1 MGEEAPAAGGFS
13 HQFHPQTYSF
23 TLDKAQRDSGMTLA
37 NQWPGWYRGFK
48 RYAIT
53 TGLFTKE
60 NNVQVNNLTNAMGSC
75 ADEILTTLR
84 VDEETKEYKD
94 LIKQIEDFFKVRRNV
109 LVERQKFNKR
119 IQGRKDDGRTVEE
132 TIETFIN
139 GLYTLAETCNCGT
152 LKDEFIRDRIIAGVK
167 DERLSDT
174 FVQQDDLTLTNL
186 SG

>member
-1 MGEEAPAAGGFS
+1 MGEEALAAGGFS

-23 TLDKAQRDSGMTLA
+23 TLDKVQWDSGMTLT

-84 VDEETKEYKD
+84 VDEETIEYEE
-94 LIKQIEDFFKVRRNV
+94 LITQIEDFFKVRRT
-109 LVERQKFNKR
+109 LPLF
-119 IQGRKDDGRTVEE
+119 QGD
-132 TIETFIN
+132 
-139 GLYTLAETCNCGT
+139 
-152 LKDEFIRDRIIAGVK
+152 
-167 DERLSDT
+167 LSS
-174 FVQQDDLTLTNL
+174 L
-186 SG
+186 SP

>member
-1 MGEEAPAAGGFS
+1 M
-13 HQFHPQTYSF
+13 
-23 TLDKAQRDSGMTLA
+23 MLA

-84 VDEETKEYKD
+84 VDEETVEYKE
-94 LIKQIEDFFKVRRNV
+94 LIKQIEDFFKVRRNI

-119 IQGRKDDGRTVEE
+119 IQGRKEAVRSAASSYAAMRMVAGSRPV
-132 TIETFIN
+132 
-139 GLYTLAETCNCGT
+139 LV
-152 LKDEFIRDRIIAGVK
+152 IA
-167 DERLSDT
+167 
-174 FVQQDDLTLTNL
+174 
-186 SG
+186 